1 MFIKSKY
8 LLLESLRE
16 LSIYFILKGKMPGLP
31 NLDKDKLD
39 SALKV
44 KESKY
49 LVLCVIR
56 VYPKT
61 TSIKYPIICSNRI
74 YIR

>member
-1 MFIKSKY
+1 
-8 LLLESLRE
+8 
-16 LSIYFILKGKMPGLP
+16 MPGLP